1 MVKLSKC
8 KEYLDDMTDKSVIV
22 CGVIVTMMAVAT
34 AVHHLLSLMFF
45 GATLGALTYLYWRL
59 QCQEF

>member
-1 MVKLSKC
+1 
-8 KEYLDDMTDKSVIV
+8 MTDKSVIV

-59 QCQEF
+59 QCQES